1 MNVLKKH
8 LQTTVF
14 TLFDRHLSQRAIA
27 KLTGV
32 DRKTIRRYRGQWALV
47 QANSPGEVTAG
58 FLAVEPNSPREVTA
72 GFEGVGGQTP
82 PPRPP
87 AFEGLKCGVA
97 EEAGAAGVMGVAV
110 VARSACEPHRVWI
123 EEQVRLKRNG
133 QAIYQDLVDCYGFGC
148 QIACNCDPLFA
159 SNSDPLKVSA

>member
-1 MNVLKKH
+1 M
-8 LQTTVF
+8 
-14 TLFDRHLSQRAIA
+14 
-27 KLTGV
+27 
-32 DRKTIRRYRGQWALV
+32 
-47 QANSPGEVTAG
+47 
-58 FLAVEPNSPREVTA
+58 TA

-133 QAIYQDLVDCYGFGC
+133 QAIYQDLVDCYGFGSSYESVKRFVRGYG
-148 QIACNCDPLFA
+148 AATRTSLTGLSSTLGRRPRLTMA
-159 SNSDPLKVSA
+159 RGR